1 MHLDFGSKN
10 RFLEVGMFPP
20 NMFLSEL
27 ALSSRW
33 NLNSD
38 EFLFNLAKEL
48 IILLLV
54 KIINVNDCLKRKL
67 SFT

>member
-10 RFLEVGMFPP
+10 RFLEVEMFPP
-20 NMFLSEL
+20 SMFLSGL
-27 ALSSRW
+27 AFSSRW

>member
-1 MHLDFGSKN
+1 
-10 RFLEVGMFPP
+10 MFPP
-20 NMFLSEL
+20 SMFLSGL
-27 ALSSRW
+27 AFSSRW